1 MSIIICLR
9 IILIDYSCFIL
20 KSKNNKIKKIG
31 SNSYSSLNQTLENI
45 PNTTDEIE
53 SLIYSLLDLSNMNL
67 PWFDKKF
74 QDKNKNKQMIIF
86 EKENFIIEEYLPE
99 DLKIL
104 GLIFNDVKRKKYDS
118 DIDFKFYDDLLN
130 DQINKIKNNLNID
143 YKFCWENK
151 IKEILLKSKN
161 EKDKSNLD
169 KVLFNDLFAGFPK
182 EYVIDN
188 LNKLFNI

>member
-1 MSIIICLR
+1 M
-9 IILIDYSCFIL
+9 
-20 KSKNNKIKKIG
+20 
-31 SNSYSSLNQTLENI
+31 
-45 PNTTDEIE
+45 
-53 SLIYSLLDLSNMNL
+53 
-67 PWFDKKF
+67 
-74 QDKNKNKQMIIF
+74 
-86 EKENFIIEEYLPE
+86 
-99 DLKIL
+99 
-104 GLIFNDVKRKKYDS
+104 
-118 DIDFKFYDDLLN
+118 N
-130 DQINKIKNNLNID
+130 DQINKIKNNLNIY